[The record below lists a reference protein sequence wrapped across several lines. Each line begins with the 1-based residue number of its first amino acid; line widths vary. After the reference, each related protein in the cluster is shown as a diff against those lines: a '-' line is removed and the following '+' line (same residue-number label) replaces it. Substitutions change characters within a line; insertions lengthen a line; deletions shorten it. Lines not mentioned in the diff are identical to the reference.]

1 MSFDPEKVHEF
12 ETLFQSVKSKIAAFE
27 GCEGLLLLRDAEANH
42 VFFTYSYWQ
51 SEWHLNNYR
60 YSELFEHTWSATKK
74 LFNDKPMAWSCI
86 VSEKVK

>member
-51 SEWHLNNYR
+51 SEWHLNKYR
-60 YSELFEHTWSATKK
+60 DSELFKHTWNATKQ
-74 LFNDKPMAWSCI
+74 LFIDKPMAWSCI
-86 VSEKVK
+86 VSERVK